1 MCIVHFTGPSAPRLL
16 SVEGILEARI
26 ELNWIPPTE
35 PNGEVHY
42 VIHYTSEGGKE
53 QSIDTGSNQTH
64 YNLTGLERNRVHTN
78 IAVQALNSFG
88 SSDRSATL
96 APPGEFCTR
105 NTTQTVCMHAYT
117 LCRYICSG
125 HS

>member
-1 MCIVHFTGPSAPRLL
+1 ML

-26 ELNWIPPTE
+26 ELNWLAPTE

-42 VIHYTSEGGKE
+42 VVHYTSEGGKE
-53 QSIDTGSNQTH
+53 QSIDTGSNLTH

-78 IAVQALNSFG
+78 IVVQAVNSAR

-96 APPGEFCTR
+96 APPGELCTR
-105 NTTQTVCMHAYT
+105 NTTQTVCMHAHT
-117 LCRYICSG
+117 LRRYMHRTSASLKCVSCM
-125 HS
+125 SYD